1 MTMDCESVRRTL
13 GAWLDGEVSEKE
25 SREIRAHVEACP
37 SCRAERSRLE
47 RLQFVL
53 RAALE
58 EGASKVTFESFWH
71 GIERRISQGRVRHRE
86 FWDWLR
92 PVILPRR
99 LAWAIP
105 VTVVCVL
112 AVLFAEQ
119 FFFGLGWGP
128 RSNVAA
134 VESIDGHGFNLALLR
149 ESETK
154 TTVIWLFEDEDEE
167 EDEPAPEAASTDASL

>member
-1 MTMDCESVRRTL
+1 MRMDCESVRRTL
-13 GAWLDGEVSEKE
+13 GAWLDGEASEKE

-53 RAALE
+53 RRALE

-71 GIERRISQGRVRHRE
+71 GIERRISQGRVRRRE

-105 VTVVCVL
+105 LTVVCVL
-112 AVLFAEQ
+112 AVFFAER
-119 FFFGLGWGP
+119 FLSRWGRGLS
-128 RSNVAA
+128 RSNLAA
-134 VESIDGHGFNLALLR
+134 VESIDGHGFNVALLR

-154 TTVIWLFEDEDEE
+154 TTVIWLFEDEE
-167 EDEPAPEAASTDASL
+167 EDEPAPEAAASDASL

>member
-1 MTMDCESVRRTL
+1 MRMDCESVRRTL
-13 GAWLDGEVSEKE
+13 GAWLDGEVGEKD
-25 SREIRAHVEACP
+25 SGEIQGHLEACL
-37 SCRAERSRLE
+37 SCGAERDRLE
-47 RLQFVL
+47 RLQFLL
-53 RAALE
+53 RTALE
-58 EGASKVTFESFWH
+58 EGASKVTFESFWQ
-71 GIERRISQGRVRHRE
+71 GIERRISQERARGRE
-86 FWDWLR
+86 IWDWLR

-105 VTVVCVL
+105 LTVICVL
-112 AVLFAEQ
+112 AVLFGEQ
-119 FFFGLGWGP
+119 FLSELGWGP

-154 TTVIWLFEDEDEE
+154 TTVIWLFQDEE